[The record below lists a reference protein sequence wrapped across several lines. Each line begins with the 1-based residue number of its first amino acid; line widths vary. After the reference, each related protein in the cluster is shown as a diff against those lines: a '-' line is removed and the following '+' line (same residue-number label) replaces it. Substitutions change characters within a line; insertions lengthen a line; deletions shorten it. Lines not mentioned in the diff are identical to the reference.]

1 MSVRTTRMKVIL
13 NITNI
18 VLHLF
23 LNILFYVFVIF
34 AITRLS
40 TVAYDFSYQIFGS
53 KTLEQAPGRDI
64 TVQIKK
70 GESTRNIASKLE
82 LNRVIENQYSF
93 YVKTKLMDYNLLPGT
108 YVVNS
113 SMTYSEILSV
123 ITDPGMNLEN
133 NANEDEKASDGV

>member
-53 KTLEQAPGRDI
+53 KTLEQVPGRDI

-70 GESTRNIASKLE
+70 GESTRNVASKLE